1 MRGYTTWMIATV
13 SFVLATVPTAPAAAE
28 NILEQME
35 QTLFPDN
42 YRMRMSM
49 VTREAGGRER
59 EMELT
64 VLYRRGVGSY
74 MEIESP
80 PRSRGTR
87 FLQREETLWM
97 FIPRSNSRSAIRL
110 SSRDSFQG
118 SVFSNRDVGESMYTQ
133 DYRARVLTTEH
144 IDHPELGRVEVHQV
158 EATPQRDVAAY
169 GRILFTVTVDGSIPL
184 RMQYFARSGVQ
195 TKEMHLSDI
204 RTFAGRR
211 RPLHMEMVSLEE
223 EGKVSIVRI
232 LELEED
238 SGMPD
243 RFFTQSHLTR

>member
-1 MRGYTTWMIATV
+1 MRNMIAGLFMV
-13 SFVLATVPTAPAAAE
+13 VALVPVLPVAAE
-28 NILEQME
+28 SILQQME

-49 VTREAGGRER
+49 VTREPGGRER

-64 VLYRRGVGSY
+64 VQYRRGVGSY

-133 DYRARVLTTEH
+133 DYRAEILATEFFN
-144 IDHPELGRVEVHQV
+144 HPELGRVEVYQV

-169 GRILFTVTVDGSIPL
+169 GRILFTVAVEGSIPL

-195 TKEMHLSDI
+195 TKEMHLTDI
-204 RTFAGRR
+204 RTMAGRQ
-211 RPLHMEMVSLEE
+211 RPLRMEMVSLEE

-243 RFFTQSHLTR
+243 RIFTQGHLTR